1 MNILLHKKS
10 SALVLQINNNTFKQP
25 QHKELRSKDAAPM
38 IVFAQ
43 LWVQC
48 LALHKLGVVLHAH
61 NPAESE
67 TGKSEV
73 QSYPQPY
80 GKPGLYET
88 VSKNS
93 C

>member
-1 MNILLHKKS
+1 
-10 SALVLQINNNTFKQP
+10 
-25 QHKELRSKDAAPM
+25 M